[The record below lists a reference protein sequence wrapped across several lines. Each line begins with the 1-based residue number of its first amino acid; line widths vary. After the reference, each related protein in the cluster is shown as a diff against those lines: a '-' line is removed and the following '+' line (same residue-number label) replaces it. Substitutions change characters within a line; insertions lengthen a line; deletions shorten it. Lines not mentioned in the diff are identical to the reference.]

1 MRRALKPLL
10 VLAVLGCG
18 LAAWQAGLLDEASPS
33 NISERLQ
40 SWGIWGWFAV
50 LAGWTL
56 LQPFG
61 VSGWLWVMAAA
72 ITWTAPY
79 AMVITHAGSLLSAM
93 VCFGFARY
101 VARDWVSKRV
111 PERFTRFE
119 HKLQRNG
126 FVTVAGLR
134 VFMFSS
140 PPLSLAMGVSSVRF
154 RDYVL
159 GSALG
164 NVPQVIVGVLLG
176 ERILAW
182 FSG

>member
-1 MRRALKPLL
+1 VRRLLKPVLA
-10 VLAVLGCG
+10 LAVLGG
-18 LAAWQAGLLDEASPS
+18 GIAAWQSGLLDQVSPTEL
-33 NISERLQ
+33 SERLL
-40 SWGIWGWFAV
+40 SWGIWGGVAV

-61 VSGWLWVMAAA
+61 VSGWIWVMAAA
-72 ITWTAPY
+72 ITWSPPS
-79 AMVITHAGSLLSAM
+79 AMAITLGGSLLSAV

-101 VARDWVSKRV
+101 VARDWVATRIPKRFMRYE
-111 PERFTRFE
+111 ER
-119 HKLQRNG
+119 LQRNG
-126 FVTVAGLR
+126 FLTTAGIR

-159 GSALG
+159 GTALG

-176 ERILAW
+176 ERIMEW
-182 FSG
+182 FVS